1 MTLSQLQSRAIGVI
15 LQTCQ
20 LRAVTWSKL
29 RARINLNRIIAIAN
43 QKGGVGKTTTAVNLA
58 AALAAAGKKTL
69 LLDLDPQANSSSS
82 LAIRLEEN
90 EPCIYNC
97 LMDGVPIESVIHDTD
112 CRNLSLIPSHIRLVG
127 AELELDGKESREHT
141 LLNLMSPLKDKYD
154 FTLIDCPPSLGLL
167 TLNGL
172 TCADL
177 LLIPIQAEYFA
188 LEGLTKL
195 VKTVGLVQKRLN
207 RRLKLVGIVLT
218 MFDSR
223 LNLAR
228 QVQAEVQKF
237 FPNHTF
243 KTTIRRNIR
252 LAEAPSFGQPVTTFA
267 PSSSGADDYSAL
279 AQELIQAVESI

>member
-1 MTLSQLQSRAIGVI
+1 M
-15 LQTCQ
+15 
-20 LRAVTWSKL
+20 
-29 RARINLNRIIAIAN
+29 NRIIAIAN

-58 AALAAAGKKTL
+58 AALAAVGKKTL
-69 LLDLDPQANSSSS
+69 LIDLDPQANSSSS
-82 LAIRLEEN
+82 LAVRLN
-90 EPCIYNC
+90 DGEPCIYDC
-97 LMDGVPIESVIHDTD
+97 LIDKVPIDDVIRDSD
-112 CRNLSLIPSHIRLVG
+112 NENLSLLPSHIRLVG
-127 AELELDGKESREHT
+127 AEIELDSKKSRERT
-141 LLNLMSPLKDKYD
+141 LYNMFSSLKDKYD
-154 FTLIDCPPSLGLL
+154 YILIDCPPSLGLL

-172 TCADL
+172 TAADL

-195 VKTVGLVQKRLN
+195 IKTVGLVQKRLN

-228 QVQAEVQKF
+228 QVRDEVQKF

-252 LAEAPSFGQPVTTFA
+252 LAESPSFGQPVTTFA
-267 PSSSGADDYSAL
+267 PSSSGAKDYKAL
-279 AQELIQAVESI
+279 AEELIETVK